1 MPQQRTIT
9 TGQGVSIHTELEGEG
24 PPVVWVAGLGDD
36 SSSWERQVADFRDE
50 YLCVTFDNRGIG
62 RSSVPPGPYTISAMA
77 QDAHDVVAGLGIA
90 PVIAVGSSMG
100 GAICQRW
107 AAQHPQDVRGL
118 VLTNTWGRS
127 DGFLHVLFEHWIG
140 LAGPS
145 RGQGGEQGG
154 GQGGGELLRSLLLF
168 SYGADFLAARPDVSA
183 GFLSSDPPGLDGFT
197 AAAQACRDHDALR
210 VLGAITAP
218 ALVIVGEDDI
228 LTRPALG
235 RDLAARLP
243 DAALATVAAGHMLF
257 WERPEEFAAL
267 VREFLRYR
275 VS

>member
-1 MPQQRTIT
+1 MRQQRTIAT
-9 TGQGVSIHTELEGEG
+9 AQGVSLHAELEGEG

-77 QDAHDVVAGLGIA
+77 QDAHDVVAGLGIG
-90 PVIAVGSSMG
+90 PVTAVGSSMG
-100 GAICQRW
+100 GAICQQW
-107 AAQHPQDVRGL
+107 AARHPGDVRGL

-140 LAGPS
+140 LA
-145 RGQGGEQGG
+145 REGG
-154 GQGGGELLRSLLLF
+154 GQLLQSLLLF

-183 GFLSSDPPGLDGFT
+183 DFLSSDPPDLDGF
-197 AAAQACRDHDALR
+197 AAAAHACRDHDALP
-210 VLGAITAP
+210 VLSAITAP

-243 DAALATVAAGHMLF
+243 NADLATVAAGHMLF